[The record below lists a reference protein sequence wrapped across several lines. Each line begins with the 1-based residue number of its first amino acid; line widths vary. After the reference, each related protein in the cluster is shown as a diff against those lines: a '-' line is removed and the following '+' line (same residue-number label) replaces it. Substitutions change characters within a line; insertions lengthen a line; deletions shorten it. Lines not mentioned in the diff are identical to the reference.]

1 MYISRFLEKQ
11 IQKYLNTREIIAVTG
26 ARQCGKTTLLTH
38 VFQNLKKAIFIDF
51 EDREK
56 LELFE
61 TDIEAFIKLYIKDY
75 EYLFIDEFQ
84 YAKEGGKKLKY
95 IYDKYK
101 TKIIVSGSSS
111 SELSIHSIQYLVGR
125 IFIFQLN
132 PLSFG
137 EFLSYKNKKLFN
149 EIYLEENHSKPIIKE
164 FNNYL
169 NEFLVYGGY
178 PRVVTSES
186 EEEKRTVLK
195 NIYNTYFLKEIK
207 QILNLSSD
215 YKLSKLINVL
225 ALQTGGI
232 LNYNELC
239 STTGFTYHDLMKH
252 LNILNKTFITL
263 ESRPFYNNPRTELVK
278 APKIFFL
285 DNGFR
290 NTVIGNFQK
299 TDTRSDSGNLRENF
313 VASELVKKEI
323 QLRYW
328 RTKSKAEVDFIVKK
342 NGNPIP
348 IEVKS
353 KLIQPKITKSF
364 RSFIEKYRPK
374 QGYVASESLFAN
386 KKVNGILVKWVPLYH
401 IPAEI

>member
-1 MYISRFLEKQ
+1 MYINRFLEKQ

-137 EFLSYKNKKLFN
+137 EFLSYKNKKLFT
-149 EIYLEENHSKPIIKE
+149 EIYFEENHSTPM
-164 FNNYL
+164 N
-169 NEFLVYGGY
+169 
-178 PRVVTSES
+178 
-186 EEEKRTVLK
+186 
-195 NIYNTYFLKEIK
+195 
-207 QILNLSSD
+207 
-215 YKLSKLINVL
+215 
-225 ALQTGGI
+225 
-232 LNYNELC
+232 
-239 STTGFTYHDLMKH
+239 
-252 LNILNKTFITL
+252 
-263 ESRPFYNNPRTELVK
+263 
-278 APKIFFL
+278 
-285 DNGFR
+285 
-290 NTVIGNFQK
+290 
-299 TDTRSDSGNLRENF
+299 
-313 VASELVKKEI
+313 
-323 QLRYW
+323 
-328 RTKSKAEVDFIVKK
+328 
-342 NGNPIP
+342 
-348 IEVKS
+348 
-353 KLIQPKITKSF
+353 
-364 RSFIEKYRPK
+364 
-374 QGYVASESLFAN
+374 
-386 KKVNGILVKWVPLYH
+386 
-401 IPAEI
+401 